1 MAPSRWKRSCGWE
14 GEGGNAGVR
23 DMAVGNGRQMWIEAH
38 LAVGRDPLDGAIG
51 GDAVLKAAL
60 HQLGVVA
67 LLLHLRP
74 SQGQV
79 SASGS
84 GFRVSLGEG
93 LGVG

>member
-1 MAPSRWKRSCGWE
+1 MLKGSISHMYKSLQTHTVACTVHTLLKPPHTLETRHSHS
-14 GEGGNAGVR
+14 
-23 DMAVGNGRQMWIEAH
+23 
-38 LAVGRDPLDGAIG
+38 LAIG
-51 GDAVLKAAL
+51 GDALLKAAL
-60 HQLGVVA
+60 HQLGDVT